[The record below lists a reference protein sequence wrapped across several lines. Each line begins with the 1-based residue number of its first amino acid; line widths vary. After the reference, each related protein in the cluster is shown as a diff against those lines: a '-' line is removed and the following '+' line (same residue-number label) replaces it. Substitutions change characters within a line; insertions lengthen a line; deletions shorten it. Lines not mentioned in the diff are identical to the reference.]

1 MRCDIPEINGT
12 SYDDGTKPEVMAI
25 LERCRLART
34 RIRWRY
40 GDDNG
45 LDCGDSMDME
55 GYIGRSCGKYKVPIS
70 LYSSRSCGGPALLT
84 ARIIKIET
92 TKGKKLL
99 YQVANYKPPKEV

>member
-1 MRCDIPEINGT
+1 MPELNGT
-12 SYDDGTKPEVMAI
+12 TYDEGTKPEVMAI

-40 GDDNG
+40 GGDDG
-45 LDCGDSMDME
+45 LDWGDSMYME

-70 LYSSRSCGGPALLT
+70 LYNSRSDGGPSLLT

-92 TKGKKLL
+92 TKGKTLL
-99 YQVANYKPPKEV
+99 YQAANYKPPNEV